1 MNTELIEKGEN
12 GIISD
17 RMDNIKKDDD
27 DGDSESDDDLDEDGN
42 IHSKSKKLFNI
53 SKSIHSLTNERRSQ
67 RSSKKGNERST
78 NEMMQQIMQQNEK
91 PGSVFD
97 ISIIPNCQSFYMRVM
112 HDDQTL
118 ISTDKR
124 LYFKLTHLNCQMES
138 EKLEAA
144 TISFFTNTK
153 TLYHWSIYHG
163 VCFNRPQSKPSN
175 LLLPCVLRDENLN
188 ENSNFLIDS
197 DDIMVFWMVTRCA
210 TKRCDCLIINSKS
223 KQVEIIGD
231 FGGIKRPSA
240 QYLSSRIP
248 MMNITLDL
256 NEVAK
261 IAHQYL
267 ESNFFYYNPERF
279 PLIHMN
285 TKNFKAIIKKSLMEQ
300 DSTEDDTL
308 LSSTGDDELQYLK
321 NKRKNVKA
329 NIETAPAKKSQTM
342 SLIIQMHKKLSKK
355 LK

>member
-1 MNTELIEKGEN
+1 
-12 GIISD
+12 
-17 RMDNIKKDDD
+17 MDNIKKDDD
-27 DGDSESDDDLDEDGN
+27 DNDSESDDDLDEDGN
-42 IHSKSKKLFNI
+42 IKNDQHKKLFNI

-67 RSSKKGNERST
+67 RSSKKGNERSI

-163 VCFNRPQSKPSN
+163 ICFNRPQSKPSN

-188 ENSNFLIDS
+188 DNSNFLIDS

-223 KQVEIIGD
+223 KQVEII
-231 FGGIKRPSA
+231 
-240 QYLSSRIP
+240 
-248 MMNITLDL
+248 
-256 NEVAK
+256 
-261 IAHQYL
+261 
-267 ESNFFYYNPERF
+267 
-279 PLIHMN
+279 
-285 TKNFKAIIKKSLMEQ
+285 
-300 DSTEDDTL
+300 
-308 LSSTGDDELQYLK
+308 
-321 NKRKNVKA
+321 
-329 NIETAPAKKSQTM
+329 
-342 SLIIQMHKKLSKK
+342 
-355 LK
+355 